1 MANSKAHA
9 HVAVIMD
16 GNGRWASSNG
26 LPRILGHRAGLDNIE
41 RVIIS
46 FRDAGIK
53 YATFYTFST
62 ENWSRP
68 EEEVEGLIE
77 LLYDSLTKNIKFLT
91 EEGIRLIH
99 LGRTENL
106 PVHVVKLIDQ
116 TTQSTRN
123 NDGITVSIAF
133 DYGGRYEI
141 LRAVKLLI
149 QNGLAVEEITE
160 KVFSSN
166 LYTNELPDPDL
177 IIRTGG
183 ETRLSNFLI
192 WQAAYAEFYT
202 TAVLW
207 PDFGPSDIDV
217 AISEYKARDR
227 RFGKI

>member
-1 MANSKAHA
+1 MANSKAPA

-16 GNGRWASSNG
+16 GNGRWASNNG
-26 LPRILGHRAGLDNIE
+26 LPRIQGHRAGLDNIE

-106 PVHVVKLIDQ
+106 PIHVVKLIDE
-116 TTQSTRN
+116 TMKSTKN
-123 NDGITVSIAF
+123 NDGITVAIAF

-141 LRAVKLLI
+141 LRAVQLLI
-149 QNGLAVEEITE
+149 QKGLSPEEITE
-160 KVFSSN
+160 EVFSSN
-166 LYTNELPDPDL
+166 LYTSELPDPDL

-183 ETRLSNFLI
+183 EMRLSNFLI

-202 TAVLW
+202 TPILW
-207 PDFGPSDIDV
+207 PDFGPYEVDL

-227 RFGKI
+227 RFGRI